1 MKAVKA
7 DYARCLRALEEISES
22 IHERRRSRKMLLT
35 AALEASVR
43 QPGVGSE
50 TRGHRLTSQ
59 TSLGGASS
67 LDFDLDAIRAPT
79 VDGASSTDT
88 DVDVRSVSGAS
99 SSIHSTSR

>member
-35 AALEASVR
+35 AALEGVR

-67 LDFDLDAIRAPT
+67 LDFDLDAIRVPT